1 MDLSLDVAQA
11 ARWGLVQVR
20 QAVHQR
26 AGVLNRAA
34 FEVEAVAGADVKD
47 DLRSELAC
55 DGFLEIFG
63 QADVGMGQHDER
75 EALVVF
81 VGRCVGR

>member
-1 MDLSLDVAQA
+1 M
-11 ARWGLVQVR
+11 
-20 QAVHQR
+20 
-26 AGVLNRAA
+26 
-34 FEVEAVAGADVKD
+34 KD
-47 DLRSELAC
+47 DLRPELAC

-63 QADVGMGQHDER
+63 QADIGMGQHDER